1 MAFKR
6 LSCSPIIILNK
17 QTIRSLSISPPSN
30 FLHLNFPPHLSPSSR
45 SFTHIVVVA
54 SPAQALRGP
63 NTPMPYTTCPMQLPH
78 LRQQTD
84 ICACLLSFPGTPVS
98 MIVILRQ
105 RWSFCAYSS
114 WLQKPPKIAVNGQNP
129 ARSSICIFTV
139 LACRRQ
145 AINSLSSYPNL
156 HVRSAFYPGQGWT
169 THS

>member
-6 LSCSPIIILNK
+6 LSCSPTIVLNK
-17 QTIRSLSISPPSN
+17 QTICSLSTSPHSS
-30 FLHLNFPPHLSPSSR
+30 FLHLNFPPYLPPPSAPS
-45 SFTHIVVVA
+45 TLVVVA

-63 NTPMPYTTCPMQLPH
+63 NTPVPHATCPMQLPH
-78 LRQQTD
+78 LPQQTD
-84 ICACLLSFPGTPVS
+84 ICACLLSLPGTPVS
-98 MIVILRQ
+98 KIIILCQ

-114 WLQKPPKIAVNGQNP
+114 WLQKPPKIAVNWQNP

-139 LACRRQ
+139 LVCRRQ

-156 HVRSAFYPGQGWT
+156 CVRSAFYPGQGWT